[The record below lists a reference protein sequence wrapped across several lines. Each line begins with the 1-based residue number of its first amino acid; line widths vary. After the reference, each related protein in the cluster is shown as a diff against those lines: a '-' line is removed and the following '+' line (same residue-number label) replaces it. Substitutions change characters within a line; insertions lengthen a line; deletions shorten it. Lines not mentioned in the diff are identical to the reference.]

1 MSDLT
6 VSVDDVQE
14 LGNKLRF
21 VAGEF
26 EGAEDIASDY
36 AEEVCHGDLA
46 HELEQFASNWRVHRS
61 KLMEGLTK
69 FAELAQAAGDSYDG
83 IESELANALQGE
95 G

>member
-1 MSDLT
+1 MSDLV
-6 VSVDDVQE
+6 VSVEDVAL
-14 LGNKLRF
+14 LGEKLRF

-26 EGAEDIASDY
+26 EGAQDIVSDY

-46 HELEQFASNWRVHRS
+46 HELEQFAENWRIHRG

-69 FAELAQAAGDSYDG
+69 LAELAQAAAEGYDG
-83 IESELANALQGE
+83 IETELVNALE